1 MKNILAE
8 NMRRFRTK
16 NLNEQT
22 QRRGTVTVGDLE
34 QKFIPGV
41 PETQEEP
48 IEAGPTQEE
57 PIQQYPTNKLTDIKD
72 GAKFNLFKDAG
83 GVTPLYTG
91 AIVGAMKL
99 QDINDGRVLFDIKI
113 QGVGTKTVGWSGSL
127 GRKQKTSPNA
137 NQFLLFTNNNDA
149 QAWYNGDSQNA
160 GPLSVTRNMSS
171 AITGN
176 PAIKGSTLVYN
187 DRLGNLLKAYH
198 GQASYDPTA
207 QN

>member
-1 MKNILAE
+1 
-8 NMRRFRTK
+8 
-16 NLNEQT
+16 
-22 QRRGTVTVGDLE
+22 
-34 QKFIPGV
+34 
-41 PETQEEP
+41 
-48 IEAGPTQEE
+48 
-57 PIQQYPTNKLTDIKD
+57 
-72 GAKFNLFKDAG
+72 
-83 GVTPLYTG
+83 
-91 AIVGAMKL
+91 MKL

-127 GRKQKTSPNA
+127 GRKQKNNPNA

-171 AITGN
+171 AVTGN

-207 QN
+207 EN